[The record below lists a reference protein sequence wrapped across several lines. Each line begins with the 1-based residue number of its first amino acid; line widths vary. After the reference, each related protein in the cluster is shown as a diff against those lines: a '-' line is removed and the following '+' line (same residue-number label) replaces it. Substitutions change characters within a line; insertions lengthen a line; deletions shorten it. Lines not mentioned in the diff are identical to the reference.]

1 MLREKEP
8 AGTENGAADME
19 KKEEVIT
26 FRTDDGEEVCFEVIE
41 QTRLNGVDYLLVAEE
56 DGDEEEVTA
65 LILKD
70 SSLESDSEA
79 VYEIVED
86 EEELALIAS
95 IFEELL
101 EDTDLWQES

>member
-8 AGTENGAADME
+8 AGTENRAADME

-56 DGDEEEVTA
+56 DGDEEEGTA

-70 SSLESDSEA
+70 SSLESDLEA

>member
-1 MLREKEP
+1 M
-8 AGTENGAADME
+8 EN
-19 KKEEVIT
+19 KEEVIT
-26 FRTDDGEEVCFEVIE
+26 FRTDDGEEDCFEVIE

-56 DGDEEEVTA
+56 DGDEEEGTA

-70 SSLESDSEA
+70 SSLESDLEA

>member
-1 MLREKEP
+1 
-8 AGTENGAADME
+8 ME

-56 DGDEEEVTA
+56 DGDEEEGTA

>member
-56 DGDEEEVTA
+56 DGDEEEGTA

-70 SSLESDSEA
+70 SSLESDLEA

>member
-56 DGDEEEVTA
+56 DGDEEEGTA
-65 LILKD
+65 LIFKD
-70 SSLESDSEA
+70 GSLESDSEA

>member
-1 MLREKEP
+1 MLCEKEP

-56 DGDEEEVTA
+56 DGDEEEGTA

>member
-19 KKEEVIT
+19 EKEEVIT

-56 DGDEEEVTA
+56 DGDEEEGTA

>member
-1 MLREKEP
+1 MLCEKEL
-8 AGTENGAADME
+8 AGTKNGAADME

-56 DGDEEEVTA
+56 DGDEEEGTA

-70 SSLESDSEA
+70 SSLESDLEA

>member
-1 MLREKEP
+1 MREKEP

-41 QTRLNGVDYLLVAEE
+41 QTRLDGVDYLLVAEE
-56 DGDEEEVTA
+56 DGDEEEGTA

>member
-1 MLREKEP
+1 
-8 AGTENGAADME
+8 ME

-56 DGDEEEVTA
+56 DGDEEEGTA

-70 SSLESDSEA
+70 GSLESDSEA

>member
-1 MLREKEP
+1 
-8 AGTENGAADME
+8 ME

-56 DGDEEEVTA
+56 DGDEEEGTA

-70 SSLESDSEA
+70 GSLESDSEA

-101 EDTDLWQES
+101 EDTDLWQGS

>member
-41 QTRLNGVDYLLVAEE
+41 QTRLNGVDYQLVAEE
-56 DGDEEEVTA
+56 DGDEEEGTA

-70 SSLESDSEA
+70 GSLESDSEA

>member
-26 FRTDDGEEVCFEVIE
+26 FRTDYGEEVCFEVIE

-56 DGDEEEVTA
+56 DGDEEEGTA